1 MSNPH
6 ELEEEEFTTQINGHT
21 LQRILAQTWSHKEM
35 LVGFVIL
42 IAVAAF
48 LDSLF
53 TYMSKLLID
62 DGIVAGDRDAIVRII
77 TIYGALI
84 VVQSATVF
92 GFIYMTGL
100 LGERIR
106 YDLRKLIFAHLQ
118 KLSLSYY
125 NRTPIGWIMSRATS
139 DTDRLAELVTWGILD
154 SAWGLFNIIT
164 AVGFMLYINVP
175 LALIVGAVIPIIV
188 VVAFQFKKRIIGEYR
203 HVRRINSQI
212 TGHYNETITGVRVI
226 KSLGRE
232 RENLQEFGGL
242 TSNMYR
248 AGFRAAWLS
257 ALFLPTVQLISSGAV
272 GVVIYFSGWQ
282 AANINVGGTTLTI
295 GGIQAFITYVTFML
309 WPVQEMARVYAEMQ
323 QAIASGERIFALI
336 DAEPEIVDRANAT
349 DPGTLRGDIVF
360 DNVDFYYEPASPVL
374 TNFNLTVSQGETI
387 ALVGPTGGGKS
398 TIVNLICRFFEP
410 KAGEIRINGV
420 DYTHLTQHAIQS
432 NVGMVLQTPHLFSGS
447 IRDNIRYGRLEATE
461 VEIEEAAQIVGAH
474 EFILALDKGY
484 DEQVGE
490 GGSLLSV
497 GQKQLISLARAVLAN
512 PDIFIM
518 DEATSSVD
526 TLTEV
531 LIQQGMEVLMEGR
544 TSFIIAHR
552 LSTIRNAD
560 RILVI
565 ENGRISEMGS
575 HSELLRQRGH
585 YYRLYTQQFRRE
597 MEREINP
604 FADGESTLA
613 ESKETEATSQLTPA

>member
-1 MSNPH
+1 MSSPQ
-6 ELEEEEFTTQINGHT
+6 EFEEEEFSTQVNGRT
-21 LQRILAQTWSHKEM
+21 LQRIGQQTLPHWP
-35 LVGFVIL
+35 LLIGFVTF
-42 IAVAAF
+42 IAGAAM
-48 LDSLF
+48 LDSIF
-53 TYMSKLLID
+53 TFLSARLID
-62 DGIVAGDRDAIVRII
+62 EGIVAGSTEAVVEIL
-77 TIYGALI
+77 TIYGSLI
-84 VVQSATVF
+84 LVQACLVF

-106 YDLRKLIFAHLQ
+106 YDLRKKLFGHLQ

-125 NRTPIGWIMSRATS
+125 NRTPIGWIMSRVTS
-139 DTDRLAELVTWGILD
+139 DTDRMAELVTWGILD
-154 SAWGLFNIIT
+154 STWAIFNIIT
-164 AVGFMLYINVP
+164 AVAFMLYINAP
-175 LALIVGAVIPIIV
+175 LAMIVSIVIPIIV
-188 VVAFQFKKRIIGEYR
+188 IVAVQFKKRIIVEYR
-203 HVRRINSQI
+203 NVRRINSQI
-212 TGHYNETITGVRVI
+212 TGYYNETITGVRVI

-232 RENLQEFGGL
+232 RENLQEFGEL

-248 AGFRAAWLS
+248 AAFRAAWLS
-257 ALFLPTVQLISSGAV
+257 ALFLPSVQLISATAV
-272 GVVIYFSGWQ
+272 GAIIWYSGVRST
-282 AANINVGGTTLTI
+282 NIDVFGQDMTV

-323 QAIASGERIFALI
+323 QAVASGERVFSLL
-336 DAEPEIVDRANAT
+336 DADPDIVDQPTAL

-360 DNVDFYYEPASPVL
+360 DNVNFHYEPTSPVL
-374 TNFNLTVSQGETI
+374 QDFHLTVEQGETI

-410 KAGEIRINGV
+410 TSGQIRINGV
-420 DYTHLTQHAIQS
+420 DYTQLTQHAIQS
-432 NVGMVLQTPHLFSGS
+432 RIGMVLQTPHLFSGT
-447 IRDNIRYGRLEATE
+447 IRDNIRYGRLDASDAA
-461 VEIEEAAQIVGAH
+461 IEEAAGIVGAH
-474 EFILALDKGY
+474 EFITELEHGY

-531 LIQQGMEVLMEGR
+531 LIQRGMEVLMQGR
-544 TSFIIAHR
+544 TSFVIAHR
-552 LSTIRNAD
+552 LSTIRSAD

-565 ENGRISEMGS
+565 ENGQISEMGT
-575 HSELLRQRGH
+575 HSELLRARGH

-597 MEREINP
+597 LEREYDP
-604 FADGESTLA
+604 FAVAPGELA
-613 ESKETEATSQLTPA
+613 PA

>member
-1 MSNPH
+1 LANPQ
-6 ELEEEEFTTQINGHT
+6 EFEEEEFSTQFNGRT
-21 LQRILAQTWSHKEM
+21 LQRIGAQTLPHRW
-35 LVGFVIL
+35 LLIGFVAL
-42 IAVAAF
+42 IAGAAF
-48 LDSLF
+48 LDSVF
-53 TYMSKLLID
+53 TFLSKRLID
-62 DGIVAGDRDAIVRII
+62 EGIVAGSREAVFEIL
-77 TIYGALI
+77 TLYGSLI
-84 VVQSATVF
+84 VIQALMVF

-106 YDLRKLIFAHLQ
+106 YDLRKKLFGHLQ

-125 NRTPIGWIMSRATS
+125 NRTPIGWIMSRVTS

-154 SAWGLFNIIT
+154 STWAIFNILT
-164 AVGFMLYINVP
+164 AVGFMLYINAP
-175 LALIVGAVIPIIV
+175 LAVIVSVVIPIIV
-188 VVAFQFKKRIIGEYR
+188 VVAFQFKKRIIVEYR
-203 HVRRINSQI
+203 DVRRINSQI
-212 TGHYNETITGVRVI
+212 TGYYNETITGVRVI
-226 KSLGRE
+226 KALGRE
-232 RENLQEFGGL
+232 RENLQEFGEL
-242 TSNMYR
+242 TGNMYR
-248 AGFRAAWLS
+248 ASYRAAWLS
-257 ALFLPTVQLISSGAV
+257 ALFLPTVQLISAAAV
-272 GVVIYFSGWQ
+272 GAIIWYSGTRTTTF
-282 AANINVGGTTLTI
+282 NVFGQELTV

-323 QAIASGERIFALI
+323 QAIASGERIFSLL
-336 DAEPEIVDRANAT
+336 DADPDIVDQPGAV

-360 DNVDFYYEPASPVL
+360 DNVGFYYEPTSPVL
-374 TNFNLTVSQGETI
+374 QDFGLTVRQGETI

-410 KAGEIRINGV
+410 TAGRITIHDK
-420 DYTHLTQHAIQS
+420 DYRELTQHAIQS
-432 NVGMVLQTPHLFSGS
+432 RIGMVLQTPHLFSGT
-447 IRDNIRYGRLEATE
+447 IRDNIRYGRLDASD
-461 VEIEEAAQIVGAH
+461 VAIEEAAQMVGAH
-474 EFILALDKGY
+474 EFITELEHGY

-531 LIQQGMEVLMEGR
+531 LIQRGMEVLMDGR
-544 TSFIIAHR
+544 TSFVIAHR

-565 ENGRISEMGS
+565 ENGKISEMGT
-575 HSELLRQRGH
+575 HSELLRARGH

-597 MEREINP
+597 LERELAP
-604 FADGESTLA
+604 FEEVTSGELA
-613 ESKETEATSQLTPA
+613 PA